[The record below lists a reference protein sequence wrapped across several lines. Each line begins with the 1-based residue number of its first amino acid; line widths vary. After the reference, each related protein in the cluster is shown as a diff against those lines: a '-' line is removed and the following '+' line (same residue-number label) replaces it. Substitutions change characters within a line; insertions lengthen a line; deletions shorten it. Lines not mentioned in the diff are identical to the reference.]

1 MRKKAISMILAA
13 ALGSALLAGCSSAP
27 KETTAAATTAETT
40 AEEKKE
46 ESKAEETKA
55 EEKKEEAAGND
66 MLSGET
72 GDIAKAG
79 DGKGQK
85 VVLITI
91 DSMDQHWVNM
101 DKGCKQAAEELG
113 CDYKWIAP
121 DVKDDAKQIECVNNA
136 VADGATAILVAA
148 NGPDAITAALEE
160 ADQAGVKIVQV
171 DSFANYPCV
180 QKKLGTDNR
189 AAGKTAGEQ
198 VLAALEASTVDRD
211 EGFRSAFEGTAFEIL
226 ETQYADGDAAKSKDA
241 AANFISQGCVALF
254 GANEG
259 SCVGVGNAVA
269 EDGNN
274 IVAAGMDKSDAV
286 IQLIKDGALICTMA
300 QNPDVMGYEGM
311 YAAITAINDG
321 KVAPEY
327 IDTGVSIL
335 NLDAVK

>member
-85 VVLITI
+85 IVLITI

-136 VADGATAILVAA
+136 VAYGANEILVDA
-148 NGPDAITAALEE
+148 NGPDHIKAAL
-160 ADQAGVKIVQV
+160 
-171 DSFANYPCV
+171 
-180 QKKLGTDNR
+180 
-189 AAGKTAGEQ
+189 
-198 VLAALEASTVDRD
+198 
-211 EGFRSAFEGTAFEIL
+211 
-226 ETQYADGDAAKSKDA
+226 
-241 AANFISQGCVALF
+241 
-254 GANEG
+254 
-259 SCVGVGNAVA
+259 
-269 EDGNN
+269 
-274 IVAAGMDKSDAV
+274 
-286 IQLIKDGALICTMA
+286 
-300 QNPDVMGYEGM
+300 
-311 YAAITAINDG
+311 
-321 KVAPEY
+321 
-327 IDTGVSIL
+327 
-335 NLDAVK
+335 